1 MAKLIIGCDQV
12 ARRNKKQCI
21 NLLDKYIDT
30 KEYYK
35 TINEEIDKLHENYKY
50 NEIYAAIEKSEVN
63 ISWFINSLYDYGIT
77 EVKFIFEFIKKL
89 LTNKM

>member
-1 MAKLIIGCDQV
+1 M

-35 TINEEIDKLHENYKY
+35 TINEEIDKLHDKHKY
-50 NEIYAAIEKSEVN
+50 NEIYTPIKKSEVN
-63 ISWFINSLYDYGIT
+63 ISWFINSLYDYGNT
-77 EVKFIFEFIKKL
+77 EVKFIFEFVKKE

>member
-1 MAKLIIGCDQV
+1 MARKN
-12 ARRNKKQCI
+12 RKQCI

-63 ISWFINSLYDYGIT
+63 ISWFINSLYDYGTT
-77 EVKFIFEFIKKL
+77 EVKFIFEFVKKVID
-89 LTNKM
+89 K

>member
-1 MAKLIIGCDQV
+1 M

-21 NLLDKYIDT
+21 NLLDKYINT

-63 ISWFINSLYDYGIT
+63 ISWFINSLYDYGNT
-77 EVKFIFEFIKKL
+77 EVKFIFEFVKNG
-89 LTNKM
+89 LTNR

>member
-1 MAKLIIGCDQV
+1 M

-35 TINEEIDKLHENYKY
+35 TINEEIDKLHDKHKY
-50 NEIYAAIEKSEVN
+50 NEIYIAIEKAEVN
-63 ISWFINSLYDYGIT
+63 ISWFINSLYDYGNT
-77 EVKFIFEFIKKL
+77 EVKFIFEFVKKV
-89 LTNKM
+89 LTNKI

>member
-1 MAKLIIGCDQV
+1 MD
-12 ARRNKKQCI
+12 RRTKKQCI

-35 TINEEIDKLHENYKY
+35 TIDEEIDKLHEKYKY
-50 NEIYAAIEKSEVN
+50 NEIYAAIEKAEVN
-63 ISWFINSLYDYGIT
+63 ISWFINSLYDYGNT
-77 EVKFIFEFIKKL
+77 EVKFIFEFIKKE